1 MEVDLT
7 PDLEAK
13 LVRLAA
19 EQGRDTRAL
28 VREAVERLVNHDEW
42 FVREVEKGLAAADRG
57 ELIDHEEIGKLI
69 AQRYP
74 R

>member
-13 LVRLAA
+13 LTRLAA

-28 VREAVERLVNHDEW
+28 VREALERFVNYDEW
-42 FVREVEKGLAAADRG
+42 FVREVERGLTAADRG

-69 AQRYP
+69 SRRYP
-74 R
+74 G